1 MDAEAPSLDYMCVA
15 ARVGSTAPGVAEMQ
29 GTSPKWAFPKR
40 PPAHRATTHP
50 LKHQANSKIPMSP
63 FLAAPLRYLI
73 KVRSGCGAV
82 PASVQPLPLS
92 QPSPFIYS
100 EMLYLSSPLMLG
112 FNAPAA
118 MPQVRTARTQK
129 QGATSCFIEIRRSRF
144 AELP

>member
-1 MDAEAPSLDYMCVA
+1 MRC
-15 ARVGSTAPGVAEMQ
+15 
-29 GTSPKWAFPKR
+29 GTCI
-40 PPAHRATTHP
+40 RAT
-50 LKHQANSKIPMSP
+50 
-63 FLAAPLRYLI
+63 LALI
-73 KVRSGCGAV
+73 A
-82 PASVQPLPLS
+82 AFAL
-92 QPSPFIYS
+92 IYS